1 MDNENKKMNNILK
14 FYKNSKMLDML
25 VNAVLVILLIILIM
39 VLYGNTKCMNK
50 LIK

>member
-1 MDNENKKMNNILK
+1 MDNNNKKMNNVLK

-25 VNAVLVILLIILIM
+25 VNAVLVILLILLIM

-50 LIK
+50 LVK